1 MLRTIKTNQLEIGM
15 YVIRFVK
22 QKGNMNL
29 TTAGWIK
36 TESAMKS
43 LMLKGVLE
51 VEIDTSKTLTKKKE
65 SEEKQKA
72 EERKPVKFDDELS
85 KATGLYQQAKSFQKK
100 LLNAVDR
107 EIAVDVKQIETMSNK
122 LVDSLERNSNAL
134 LCMTSIR
141 EKDAYLL
148 EHSIN
153 VGIMLATFAT
163 HLGFDKKIAQKLAF
177 AGVIH
182 DIGKIKVPDEILHKP
197 GRLTDEEFVI
207 MRNHV
212 NYGGDYLSQ
221 FDDLEPFVLET
232 VMQHHE
238 KIDGTGYPNKLK
250 DDQIGLYGR
259 MISIVDCYDAMT
271 AERVYKKG
279 MPAMKAMK
287 IMMRE
292 SGVHFDGELVRKFI
306 QCIGLYPAG
315 TLVKMKSCKIGLVTK
330 VNQEKP
336 LEPEVKLFYCGKN
349 RHYLPIKDI
358 DLAASHCKEEIEEIV
373 KAEDYKIDF
382 QKFFAQA
389 VA

>member
-1 MLRTIKTNQLEIGM
+1 MLRAIKTNQLEVGM
-15 YVIRFVK
+15 YVTRFVK

-29 TTAGWIK
+29 TMAGWIK
-36 TESAMKS
+36 SESAMKS
-43 LMLKGVLE
+43 LILKGVIE
-51 VEIDTSKTLTKKKE
+51 VEIDTSKTLTKKDKPTE
-65 SEEKQKA
+65 KKLEKQKQV
-72 EERKPVKFDDELS
+72 PFDDELS
-85 KATGLYQQAKSFQKK
+85 KATGLYKQAKSFQKK

-141 EKDAYLL
+141 EKDEYLL

-163 HLGFDKKIAQKLAF
+163 HLGFDKEVAKKLAF
-177 AGVIH
+177 AGIIH

-197 GRLTDEEFVI
+197 GRLTDEEFVV

-212 NYGGDYLSQ
+212 TYGGDYLAQ
-221 FDDLEPFVLET
+221 FDDLDTFVLET

-250 DDQIGLYGR
+250 DKQIGKYGR

-292 SGVHFDGELVRKFI
+292 SGSHFDGELVRKFI

-315 TLVKMKSCKIGLVTK
+315 TLVKMVSGKIGLVTK

-336 LEPEVKLFYCGKN
+336 LEPQVKLFYCGKN

-358 DLAASHCKEEIEEIV
+358 DLSASYCKEEIEEVV

>member
-1 MLRTIKTNQLEIGM
+1 MLRTIKSSKLEIGM
-15 YVIRFVK
+15 YVTRFVK
-22 QKGNMNL
+22 QTGNMNL
-29 TTAGWIK
+29 TMAGWIK
-36 TESAMKS
+36 TEAAMKG
-43 LMLKGVLE
+43 LIAKGILE
-51 VEIDTSKTLTKKKE
+51 VEIDTSKTLVAKTE
-65 SEEKQKA
+65 SENKEKSEKQK
-72 EERKPVKFDDELS
+72 PISFDNELS
-85 KATGLYQQAKSFQKK
+85 RATGLYQQAKSFQKK

-107 EIAVDVKQIETMSNK
+107 EIAIDVKQVEAMSNK

-134 LCMTSIR
+134 LCLTSIR
-141 EKDAYLL
+141 EKDSYLL

-163 HLGFDKKIAQKLAF
+163 YLGFDKAKIQKLAF

-197 GRLTDEEFVI
+197 GKLTDDEFVI

-221 FDDLEPFVLET
+221 FDDLEPSILET

-238 KIDGTGYPNKLK
+238 KIDGTGYPNKLR
-250 DDQIGLYGR
+250 DDEIGMYGR

-279 MPAMKAMK
+279 MPSMKAMK
-287 IMMRE
+287 ILMRE
-292 SGVHFDGELVRKFI
+292 SGVHFDGDLVRKFI

-315 TLVKMKSCKIGLVTK
+315 TLVKMKSQKVGLVTK
-330 VNQEKP
+330 VNQAKP
-336 LEPEVKLFYCGKN
+336 LEPEVKIFYCAKN
-349 RHYLPIKDI
+349 RHYLASRDI
-358 DLAASHCKEEIEEIV
+358 NLAASHCKEEIEEVI

-382 QKFFAQA
+382 QKFFTQA